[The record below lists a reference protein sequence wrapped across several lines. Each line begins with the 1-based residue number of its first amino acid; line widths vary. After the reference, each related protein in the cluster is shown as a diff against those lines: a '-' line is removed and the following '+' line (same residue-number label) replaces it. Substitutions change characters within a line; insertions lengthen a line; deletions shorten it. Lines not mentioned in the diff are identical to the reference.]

1 MSHTQRISDP
11 ETLKAFAH
19 PVRQRLYRVLAY
31 VGPATNA
38 MLGRELGGADPGLL
52 SYHLRELQRRGF
64 VEDVPELARDRRERW
79 WRLVPGAT
87 SWSWQDFVSPEGRAV
102 AGRVKRDMITHEFE
116 RLRHFEQTRRSWP
129 PDWQQAATSSDSFLR
144 LTPDE
149 LRELVGEL
157 HATLRRW
164 SEHGRRTTLARR
176 RANAAPPGAAND
188 DDQPA
193 APAGAPAGDPAGA
206 SAGEPAEA
214 DRQPVFVFL
223 HAFPERD
230 L

>member
-1 MSHTQRISDP
+1 VSHTHRISDP
-11 ETLKAFAH
+11 ETLKALAH

-87 SWSWQDFVSPEGRAV
+87 SWSWRDFVSPEERAV

-116 RLRHFEQTRRSWP
+116 RLRHFEQTRQSWP

-144 LTPDE
+144 LSPDE

-157 HATLRRW
+157 QDTLRRW
-164 SEHGRRTTLARR
+164 SERGRRATLARR
-176 RANAAPPGAAND
+176 RADAAAPQRSDGDQQPVESAGAVELADSAGAAG
-188 DDQPA
+188 P
-193 APAGAPAGDPAGA
+193 
-206 SAGEPAEA
+206 
-214 DRQPVFVFL
+214 DRRPVFVFL